1 MNYDESTVER
11 LCSANNFCGMPM
23 WLKYQNYL
31 FSTVEEKPNIKVL
44 LSTGYSMNGQAKEIL
59 ARGCL
64 GFMQKPF
71 NLRDLSQKLRGILD
85 LDRSLI

>member
-31 FSTVEEKPNIKVL
+31 FSTVEEKPKLKTL
-44 LSTGYSMNGQAKEIL
+44 LETTKG
-59 ARGCL
+59 
-64 GFMQKPF
+64 
-71 NLRDLSQKLRGILD
+71 
-85 LDRSLI
+85 

>member
-31 FSTVEEKPNIKVL
+31 FSTVEEKL
-44 LSTGYSMNGQAKEIL
+44 
-59 ARGCL
+59 
-64 GFMQKPF
+64 
-71 NLRDLSQKLRGILD
+71 DLSNAGPWGLFLKDARQILPQLVERPRGFE
-85 LDRSLI
+85 